1 MRAWIVALA
10 ALVAACG
17 QSGAGGGQSAEAPKL
32 EDPAAQT
39 EPARGYEPAN
49 DQTRAATGVL
59 NVTVATRL
67 PDADSA
73 DKGAETPVETLT
85 LTGANGVVIG
95 ATLVGVVEPSVQVQ
109 GQTLRALMGLS
120 VEASQILVYRV
131 ANAEGASLCGAAAA
145 THIVVWEPANF
156 NDAAYKLLPVGGGAP
171 GDAAARPCAALEY
184 RRS

>member
-17 QSGAGGGQSAEAPKL
+17 QSGADGEAAEAPKM

-39 EPARGYEPAN
+39 EPARGFEPAN

-67 PDADSA
+67 PEAVAADRGDEAS
-73 DKGAETPVETLT
+73 TETLT
-85 LTGANGVVIG
+85 LTGANGVVVE
-95 ATLVGVVEPSVQVQ
+95 ATLAGVVEPSVQVQ
-109 GQTLRALMGLS
+109 GQTLRALMGLT

-131 ANAEGASLCGAAAA
+131 ARAEGTSLCGATAAS
-145 THIVVWEPANF
+145 HVVVWEPSSF
-156 NDAAYKLLPVGGGAP
+156 NDPSYKLLPVSGGAP
-171 GDAAARPCAALEY
+171 GEAGARPCAALEY